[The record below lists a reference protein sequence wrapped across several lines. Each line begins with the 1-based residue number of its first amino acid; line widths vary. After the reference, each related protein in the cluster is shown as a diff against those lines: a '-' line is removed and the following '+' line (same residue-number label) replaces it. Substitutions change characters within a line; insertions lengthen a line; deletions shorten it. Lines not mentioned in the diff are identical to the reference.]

1 MSDEIIKVLDAIGDK
16 FGIMIDW
23 TQQNVQP
30 YIQDLCQRV
39 TQYKLTTNIVGLV
52 ITIFLL
58 AVGTIWLIYTINTT
72 TGYKNRYSLSDDDK
86 FTRQIIC
93 FIASPI
99 MILIGLIATI
109 TLVDNICMCLFIP
122 EKVLINE
129 LQSIL

>member
-23 TQQNVQP
+23 TQQNVQS

-58 AVGTIWLIYTINTT
+58 SIGIIWLIYTINTT

-86 FTRQIIC
+86 FKRQIIC

-99 MILIGLIATI
+99 MILIGLIVTI

-122 EKVLINE
+122 EKILINE

>member
-23 TQQNVQP
+23 TQQNVQS

-58 AVGTIWLIYTINTT
+58 SIGIIWLIYTINT
-72 TGYKNRYSLSDDDK
+72 R
-86 FTRQIIC
+86 F
-93 FIASPI
+93 
-99 MILIGLIATI
+99 
-109 TLVDNICMCLFIP
+109 
-122 EKVLINE
+122 
-129 LQSIL
+129 